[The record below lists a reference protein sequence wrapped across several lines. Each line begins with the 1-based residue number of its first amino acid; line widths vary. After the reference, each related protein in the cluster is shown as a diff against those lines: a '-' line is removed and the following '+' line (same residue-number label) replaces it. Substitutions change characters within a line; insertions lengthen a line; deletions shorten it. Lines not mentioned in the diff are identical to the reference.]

1 MIADCNSEKQFDCQ
15 KGFGVHLKIA
25 YSCVTE
31 VLVAPLET
39 SLKVDWQNDTDADHH
54 DNESEGNQVAL
65 KLQILNGVAA
75 ALLKI
80 LLVTEK

>member
-1 MIADCNSEKQFDCQ
+1 M
-15 KGFGVHLKIA
+15 
-25 YSCVTE
+25 TE

-54 DNESEGNQVAL
+54 DDESESDQVAL

-75 ALLKI
+75 TLLKI
-80 LLVTEK
+80 LLITEK

>member
-1 MIADCNSEKQFDCQ
+1 MQTVIQKNSLTA
-15 KGFGVHLKIA
+15 KGFGVHLQIA

-54 DNESEGNQVAL
+54 DDESESDQVAL

-75 ALLKI
+75 TLLEI

>member
-1 MIADCNSEKQFDCQ
+1 M
-15 KGFGVHLKIA
+15 
-25 YSCVTE
+25 TE

-39 SLKVDWQNDTDADHH
+39 PLKVDWQNDTDADHH
-54 DNESEGNQVAL
+54 DNESEGDQVAL

-80 LLVTEK
+80 LLITEKKWSGSLKGFKYHRFPQINVSHVCIILN